1 MGRAREVTDVV
12 VVGSGPNGLAA
23 AVTMA
28 RAGLEVI
35 LFEAEHTLG
44 GGARTLD
51 LELAGGLDHDACSA
65 AHPLAPASPF
75 PAAFDLPAR
84 GVEPSAPEIS
94 YAHPLGG
101 GRAGPRWPTLA
112 PRAVAPG

>member
-28 RAGLEVI
+28 RAGLEVV
-35 LFEAEHTLG
+35 LFEAVHTLG

-51 LELAGGLDHDACSA
+51 LELAGGLDHDVCSA
-65 AHPLAPASPF
+65 VHPLATASPF
-75 PAAFDLPAR
+75 LAAFDLPAR
-84 GVEPSAPEIS
+84 DRKSAVS
-94 YAHPLGG
+94 ATAT
-101 GRAGPRWPTLA
+101 GRGRGRRNT
-112 PRAVAPG
+112 R